1 MSSKNLKSF
10 RITLFVIVAGFILT
24 ACDWEP
30 DINFPN
36 FSEIFYNAYRGYY
49 GKVINNNTLETINDA
64 KIIVNDQLYESNIC
78 GFYNINNLP
87 EGSEATI
94 RVYKDGYEEYIQT
107 VSVANEK
114 VQELNIL
121 LIPVE

>member
-1 MSSKNLKSF
+1 MSWKNLKSF

-49 GKVINNNTLETINDA
+49 GKVINNNTLVTTNDA
-64 KIIVNDQLYESNIC
+64 KIIVNDQLYESNID

>member
-1 MSSKNLKSF
+1 MSWKNLKSF

-49 GKVINNNTLETINDA
+49 GKVINNNTLVTINDA
-64 KIIVNDQLYESNIC
+64 KIIVNDQLYESNID

-87 EGSEATI
+87 EGSEVTI

>member
-1 MSSKNLKSF
+1 MSWKNLKSF
-10 RITLFVIVAGFILT
+10 RIKLFVLVAVFLLT

-64 KIIVNDQLYESNIC
+64 EIIVNDQLYESNSD

-87 EGSEATI
+87 EGTEITI

-107 VSVANEK
+107 VSVTNESA
-114 VQELNIL
+114 QELNIL
-121 LIPVE
+121 LIPVD

>member
-1 MSSKNLKSF
+1 MSWKNLKSF
-10 RITLFVIVAGFILT
+10 RITLFVLVAGFLLT

-36 FSEIFYNAYRGYY
+36 MSEIFYNAYRGYY
-49 GKVINNNTLETINDA
+49 GKVINNNTQETINDA
-64 KIIVNDQLYESNIC
+64 KIIINDQLYESNND

-87 EGSEATI
+87 EGSEITI

-107 VSVANEK
+107 VLVTNENA
-114 VQELNIL
+114 QELNIFL
-121 LIPVE
+121 TPVD

>member
-1 MSSKNLKSF
+1 MSWKNLKSF
-10 RITLFVIVAGFILT
+10 RITLFVIIAGFLFT

-49 GKVINNNTLETINDA
+49 GRVINNSTLETINDA
-64 KIIVNDQLYESNIC
+64 KIIVNDQEYEINSD
-78 GFYNINNLP
+78 GFYNINNLL

-94 RVYKDGYEEYIQT
+94 RVYKDGYEEYFQT
-107 VSVANEK
+107 VHIAIGNA
-114 VQELNIL
+114 QELDIL
-121 LIPVE
+121 LIPLD

>member
-1 MSSKNLKSF
+1 MSWKNLKSF

-49 GKVINNNTLETINDA
+49 GKVINNNTLVTINDA
-64 KIIVNDQLYESNIC
+64 KIIVNDQLYESNID